1 MEEEKVLKMTQLSE
15 ERLCE
20 LHEKLLL
27 SSFETSTA
35 GRDLN
40 VSWTAVKELWLARLL
55 TRQ

>member
-40 VSWTAVKELWLARLL
+40 VSWTAVKEL